1 MIPATTGNQLRPLR
15 LGEILDRAI
24 RLYRRHFIQ
33 MIGIVAVVQIPLTLL
48 QLVGSLLTGQG
59 FNQLF
64 ASTAA
69 STADLLGN
77 LGPGY
82 AAGTALSGLA
92 TLLSYVLVQ
101 GVATA
106 AITRLVADSYLGH
119 MQTGVRDAYRRIR
132 GDWLP
137 LVIAL
142 LVTFLLAIG
151 IFIWWIFIPCIG
163 WITGGG
169 MLLFLGWVIF
179 PLQAPVIVLEKQT
192 VTLAWRRAWNLARQ
206 RFWWLIGFALILYL
220 FNYIVVGA
228 PSTIIAALGL
238 LTFGEQGAEAFTGM
252 LALQAVV
259 QAMVTLMATLLYLP
273 LQISCFIL
281 AYFDLRVRYEGLD
294 MSLAALDTT
303 TGQPGPPS
311 DQLPAVTPSEKGRQL
326 LVTGRD
332 MGSFAMLTL
341 IFVGLI
347 LGLYSVLLALLLA
360 MVG

>member
-1 MIPATTGNQLRPLR
+1 M
-15 LGEILDRAI
+15 
-24 RLYRRHFIQ
+24 
-33 MIGIVAVVQIPLTLL
+33 
-48 QLVGSLLTGQG
+48 
-59 FNQLF
+59 
-64 ASTAA
+64 
-69 STADLLGN
+69 
-77 LGPGY
+77 
-82 AAGTALSGLA
+82 
-92 TLLSYVLVQ
+92 
-101 GVATA
+101 
-106 AITRLVADSYLGH
+106 
-119 MQTGVRDAYRRIR
+119 
-132 GDWLP
+132 
-137 LVIAL
+137 
-142 LVTFLLAIG
+142 
-151 IFIWWIFIPCIG
+151 
-163 WITGGG
+163 
-169 MLLFLGWVIF
+169 
-179 PLQAPVIVLEKQT
+179 
-192 VTLAWRRAWNLARQ
+192 
-206 RFWWLIGFALILYL
+206 
-220 FNYIVVGA
+220 VGA

-332 MGSFAMLTL
+332 MGSFAVLTL